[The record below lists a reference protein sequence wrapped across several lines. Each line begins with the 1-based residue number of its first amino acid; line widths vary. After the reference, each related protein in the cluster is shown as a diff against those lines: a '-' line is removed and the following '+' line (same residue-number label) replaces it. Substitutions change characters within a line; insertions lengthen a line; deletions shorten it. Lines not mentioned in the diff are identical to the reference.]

1 MKVSLCSVIS
11 FRGLVLL
18 LASAAALLPTAAV
31 QAQTGSS
38 NVQLVAQWSQ
48 ATNSI
53 GQAPDLSTGSMLAM
67 YYGYGLTTGR
77 DFRIVDLHNPAAPFL
92 LGQSAAYCSRI
103 VVNPQAPA
111 SYAYGIGYDQGG
123 PNSGR
128 YQFRS
133 IRISLPFAS
142 QTGTLLLEGT
152 PGGLAV
158 TGSFADNGHAYI
170 SGFLPTTGYD
180 SSAGLQV
187 INIAN
192 PDAPYVEGRINLPS
206 NNFPYLVVVQG
217 NFAYLASG
225 TDMFI
230 VDISNSAAPRMVG
243 QYGPAPAS
251 IYSMA
256 VSASGRLVY
265 LGSGGQLR
273 TLNVSNPAY
282 PILVSS
288 VPTLGSVENI
298 TIEGDYAY
306 LGISDRTGFSMGG
319 VEIAELTNPVRPK
332 RVGYY
337 TYSANGLGTKALLSG
352 GNIFLGG
359 TPTTTVLKFTPPPLS
374 PRAPDTLLGF
384 ATNVDGFFFNDFS
397 GPRDAGGNLLKGSS
411 VQGPVAVGHN
421 MDVAGFT
428 VGRWTNAPVNN
439 GLIVGN
445 DLHFN
450 GGTILGNLLYG
461 GVATLGP
468 KGVSVTGT
476 TTRVNPVPVDFNAAQ
491 LSLLSLSQNLGN
503 LQPTAPTTVQYYPGN
518 GGTLT
523 TSITMTGT
531 NPAVNIFWVFDF
543 DLSRAR
549 NITINAPA
557 GSTVLVNALGTSISS
572 AGFSLQGGVAADHV
586 LLNFPGY
593 TSLTLKNIGLQGT
606 ILAPAADVSFYS
618 GSISGQVI
626 AESFEGS
633 GTINHQPFT
642 GFGAQ

>member
-1 MKVSLCSVIS
+1 MKVSLRSIIS
-11 FRGLVLL
+11 NHSQVLL
-18 LASAAALLPTAAV
+18 LALSAALFPSAAV
-31 QAQTGSS
+31 HAQTSSS

-53 GQAPDLSTGSMLAM
+53 GQAPDMATGSLLAM

-77 DFRIVDLHNPAAPFL
+77 DFRIVDLHNPTAPFL
-92 LGQSAAYCSRI
+92 LGQCPSYCARI
-103 VVNPQAPA
+103 VTNPQAPA
-111 SYAYGIGYDQGG
+111 SYAYGIGYDTGG
-123 PNSGR
+123 PNGGR

-142 QTGTLLLEGT
+142 QTGTLLLDGT

-158 TGSFADNGHAYI
+158 TGSFADNGHAYV
-170 SGFLPTTGYD
+170 SGFLPTTEYN

-192 PDAPYVEGRINLPS
+192 PDAPFVEGRINLPS
-206 NNFPYLVVVQG
+206 NNFAYSMEVQG
-217 NFAYLASG
+217 NLAYLITG
-225 TDMFI
+225 VELFI
-230 VDISNSAAPRMVG
+230 VDISNPAAPKLVG
-243 QYGPAPAS
+243 KYTPLMNAGINAV
-251 IYSMA
+251 A
-256 VSASGRLVY
+256 VSGRFVY
-265 LGSGGQLR
+265 LGSGSQLQ
-273 TLNVSNPAY
+273 TLNVSNPAF

-288 VPTLGSVENI
+288 VTALGSVDNI

-306 LGISDRTGFSMGG
+306 LGISDRAGFSMGG
-319 VEIAELTNPVRPK
+319 VEIEELANPALPK

-337 TYSANGLGTKALLSG
+337 TYSGNGLGNKALLSG
-352 GNIFLGG
+352 GNIYLGG

-374 PRAPDTLLGF
+374 PRAPDALLSF
-384 ATNVDGFFFNDFS
+384 AANFDGFFFDDFS
-397 GPRDAGGNLLKGSS
+397 GPRDASGTLLKGSS
-411 VQGPVAVGHN
+411 VQGPMAVGRN

-428 VGRWTNAPVNN
+428 VGRWTNAAVNN

-445 DLHFN
+445 NLNFN

-476 TTRVNPVPVDFNAAQ
+476 KSRVNPLPVDFTAAQ
-491 LSLLSLSQNLGN
+491 FSLLSLSQNLGN
-503 LQPTAPTTVQYYPGN
+503 LQPNMPTAVQYYGS
-518 GGTLT
+518 T

-531 NPAVNIFWVFDF
+531 SPTVNIFWVFDF

-626 AESFEGS
+626 AESFVGS

-642 GFGAQ
+642 GFSAP